1 MKPSSKKIKILL
13 IFLLVLVIITLSG
26 LTKEKSRKAENT
38 LIQLSKTENQETT
51 YYNEMAEKLIE
62 CESSNR
68 PLTINPKDRDGTASY
83 SYAQWKPETFK
94 IFGVKY
100 GILGEKADWNYIMTI
115 IWNRE
120 INKYLVVKIL
130 ENEDMA
136 TIKRLWGNCIRKI
149 GFRKL

>member
-13 IFLLVLVIITLSG
+13 IFLLALVVVLSLWFA
-26 LTKEKSRKAENT
+26 KEKFYKIEST
-38 LIQLSKTENQETT
+38 LIQLSVAENQETN

-62 CESSNR
+62 CESSNKS
-68 PLTINPKDRDGTASY
+68 LTINPKDKDGTASY

-120 INKYLVVKIL
+120 VNKYLVVKIL
-130 ENEDMA
+130 ENEDMVI
-136 TIKRLWGNCIRKI
+136 IKNLWGNCIRKI
-149 GFRKL
+149 GFKK